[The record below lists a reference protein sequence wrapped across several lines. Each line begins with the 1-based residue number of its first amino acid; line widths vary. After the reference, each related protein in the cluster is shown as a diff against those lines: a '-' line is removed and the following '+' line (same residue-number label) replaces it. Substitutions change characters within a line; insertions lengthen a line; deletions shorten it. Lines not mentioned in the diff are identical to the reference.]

1 MFVNLYMYDVCT
13 ENVYRLSCTLHRIQI
28 LYCTQCTLYIK
39 MYNVVQVQH
48 YAENTADF
56 LSKMYLYNLC
66 CRVQRDCIYLS
77 SVHRQGIYRLK
88 TVKFVQCTLY
98 IHYTEYKFTLYS
110 AMYTVEGQHL
120 FVKCT
125 RTR

>member
-66 CRVQRDCIYLS
+66 CRVLRDCIYLS
-77 SVHRQGIYRLK
+77 SVHRQGIYRL
-88 TVKFVQCTLY
+88 
-98 IHYTEYKFTLYS
+98 
-110 AMYTVEGQHL
+110 
-120 FVKCT
+120 
-125 RTR
+125 